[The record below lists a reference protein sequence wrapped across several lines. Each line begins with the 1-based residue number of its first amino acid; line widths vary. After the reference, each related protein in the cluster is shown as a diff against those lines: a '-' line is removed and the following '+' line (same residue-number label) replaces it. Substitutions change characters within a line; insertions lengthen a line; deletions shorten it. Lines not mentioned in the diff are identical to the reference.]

1 MPPGQAYLIDAD
13 VVRCRLHL
21 VLKDGGQLRRGD
33 VALLRR
39 HRRGMEGALRA
50 HKQAQCEN
58 CPRHELSL
66 FQPFCVRAVA
76 PHPKL
81 PQRFCKAGGRKPEL
95 FPVLVPLKT
104 LANSGPAPE
113 PSPAP
118 PGASAGPPAPRAR
131 SPAEWT
137 DFGAVARPNGW
148 SAGGPAS
155 PDAGVA
161 AGERTWAATL
171 RTARVAARI
180 IIPTAEAALPSGASD
195 RPPSSRPPIKSCT
208 CHVAGRSRADDGEG
222 LGVVLQ
228 WWPEC

>member
-1 MPPGQAYLIDAD
+1 MSPFFAATGVAWKARCEHTSRRN
-13 VVRCRLHL
+13 VRI
-21 VLKDGGQLRRGD
+21 
-33 VALLRR
+33 A
-39 HRRGMEGALRA
+39 RA
-50 HKQAQCEN
+50 MNSPC
-58 CPRHELSL
+58 SS
-66 FQPFCVRAVA
+66 PFVCGRVA

-81 PQRFCKAGGRKPEL
+81 AQRFCKAGGRKPEL
-95 FPVLVPLKT
+95 FPVPVPLKT

-137 DFGAVARPNGW
+137 DFRAVARPNGW
-148 SAGGPAS
+148 SAGDPAS

-180 IIPTAEAALPSGASD
+180 IIPTAEAPLPSGASD
-195 RPPSSRPPIKSCT
+195 RPSIGSWAFYWIR
-208 CHVAGRSRADDGEG
+208 
-222 LGVVLQ
+222 
-228 WWPEC
+228 